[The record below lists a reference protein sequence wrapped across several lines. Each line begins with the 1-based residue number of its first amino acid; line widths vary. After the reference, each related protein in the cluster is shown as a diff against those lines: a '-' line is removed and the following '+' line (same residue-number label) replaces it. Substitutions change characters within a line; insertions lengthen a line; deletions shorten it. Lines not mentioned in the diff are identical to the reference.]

1 MRSYPHMCRDEH
13 IEIGH
18 ADSGD
23 DERCP
28 LCRAK
33 DHIEVLKEAIAW
45 VRTVHPRKDRHGNCE
60 FVIAQCE
67 WDRLVEASK

>member
-23 DERCP
+23 HERCP
-28 LCRAK
+28 LCRAN
-33 DHIEVLKEAIAW
+33 DRIAAYDFIALEWQQGALDAETAI
-45 VRTVHPRKDRHGNCE
+45 RKICE
-60 FVIAQCE
+60 IQQ
-67 WDRLVEASK
+67 SS